1 MPGTI
6 FNTIQKRLTES
17 YTVRLLLI
25 ILAIILIA
33 FFATESSL
41 RVIISK
47 ELIEEK
53 EVMLFGLA
61 TQLDNALDGTYE
73 DIINRYGGVSV
84 TREEKIKILH
94 DELWEITDFVASG
107 VSGVGVGYYSKE
119 LDAILTYGPEAEFGH
134 TIGQSIFEGHLGY
147 QVMAEGQSMVQHGEL
162 VRGNIMNCMRPVIR
176 NGTTIGYI
184 WANETL
190 EDVSSRL
197 SIVFKQ
203 ILFFTII
210 IFILLYVAVFLPTW
224 YFNRRIDL
232 LISDIDIVMHNPKE
246 RLSKI
251 TGPLASV
258 VSSVNSLLDKIFF
271 FKSHNEFIFDSLKSG
286 ILAISIDGEILLAN
300 PAFLEIVDMEGRNL
314 PGEKYLSVLPDEICS
329 FIDNNPEM
337 SVDSRKGDIIFK
349 GRIFE
354 VYSNDV
360 YNDENINIGVVFIFR
375 DQTLIKLYERRLQEQ
390 QRLVILGEM
399 GLNIAHEIKNPLTAV
414 KGFSQLM
421 HRRNLPV
428 GKMDHY
434 LELMDD
440 ELNRIDKLLNDLLI
454 NGGKSK
460 LQPELVN
467 ILDMLSEFLVIY
479 SNSYPKIKF
488 SLKTDL
494 KGSCFIRM
502 DKNNIAQLLDN
513 LVKNSVESIMVKPDP
528 KSKNINFYL
537 CISSDI
543 IVLKVCDSGEGI
555 PQENRSRVL
564 TPFFTTKK
572 EGTGL
577 GLSFCLG
584 IIERH
589 KGKIEINSEEG
600 VYTEIVMT
608 FNRKE
613 LEKLNEA

>member
-1 MPGTI
+1 M
-6 FNTIQKRLTES
+6 
-17 YTVRLLLI
+17 
-25 ILAIILIA
+25 
-33 FFATESSL
+33 
-41 RVIISK
+41 
-47 ELIEEK
+47 
-53 EVMLFGLA
+53 
-61 TQLDNALDGTYE
+61 
-73 DIINRYGGVSV
+73 
-84 TREEKIKILH
+84 
-94 DELWEITDFVASG
+94 
-107 VSGVGVGYYSKE
+107 
-119 LDAILTYGPEAEFGH
+119 
-134 TIGQSIFEGHLGY
+134 
-147 QVMAEGQSMVQHGEL
+147 
-162 VRGNIMNCMRPVIR
+162 
-176 NGTTIGYI
+176 
-184 WANETL
+184 
-190 EDVSSRL
+190 
-197 SIVFKQ
+197 
-203 ILFFTII
+203 
-210 IFILLYVAVFLPTW
+210 
-224 YFNRRIDL
+224 
-232 LISDIDIVMHNPKE
+232 
-246 RLSKI
+246 
-251 TGPLASV
+251 

-513 LVKNSVESIMVKPDP
+513 LVKNSVESITVKPDP
-528 KSKNINFYL
+528 KSK
-537 CISSDI
+537 
-543 IVLKVCDSGEGI
+543 
-555 PQENRSRVL
+555 
-564 TPFFTTKK
+564 T
-572 EGTGL
+572 
-577 GLSFCLG
+577 
-584 IIERH
+584 
-589 KGKIEINSEEG
+589 
-600 VYTEIVMT
+600 
-608 FNRKE
+608 
-613 LEKLNEA
+613 